1 MGDWRSGSA
10 VALQANGHRFKSC
23 ISHHQLHATRLRG
36 IFFSRAFSSAG
47 EHFLHTEGVIGSIPV
62 TPTTLSR
69 SAYGRPF
76 FLCSKKRQS
85 LFCYSVAAFRR
96 IERASRGVMTLRKAL
111 TVRRLPR
118 FASTKGTVPFVVFCY
133 EPDCEMTL

>member
-76 FLCSKKRQS
+76 F
-85 LFCYSVAAFRR
+85 VWDA
-96 IERASRGVMTLRKAL
+96 MTLHGILAAQLPLKARL
-111 TVRRLPR
+111 THEVRLARA
-118 FASTKGTVPFVVFCY
+118 FTASALVRIPLADVLAHAQTKRDSSIWFLLV
-133 EPDCEMTL
+133 